1 MVGSISAMVESGAYM
16 AGCAGTGRR
25 GCECSQQLGRG
36 MNIKLEQNYLYAYE
50 A

>member
-1 MVGSISAMVESGAYM
+1 MLGSIGATVESGAYM

-25 GCECSQQLGRG
+25 RCERSRQLVRG
-36 MNIKLEQNYLYAYE
+36 MNIKLEQNYLYAFE